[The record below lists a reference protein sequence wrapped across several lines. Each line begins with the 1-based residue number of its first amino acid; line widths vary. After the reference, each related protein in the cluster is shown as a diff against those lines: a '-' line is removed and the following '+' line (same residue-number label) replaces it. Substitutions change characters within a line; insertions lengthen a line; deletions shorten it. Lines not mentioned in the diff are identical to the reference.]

1 MGYVIY
7 MHRRHSR
14 RRSRCRRP
22 DGVDDWAVRARVER
36 FAEPA
41 ILLLLRERPAHGYD
55 LLEQLPALVG
65 ERVDMGNLYRFLRAL
80 EDDGILRSR
89 WQDDLPGPS
98 KRTYELTDS
107 GRRLL
112 QQWVAALARAR
123 DEISAFLE
131 RHERKEVTSASP

>member
-1 MGYVIY
+1 
-7 MHRRHSR
+7 MHGRRGF
-14 RRSRCRRP
+14 RRSRGRRP
-22 DGVDDWAVRARVER
+22 LGGGDWTVRARVER

-41 ILLLLRERPAHGYD
+41 ILLLLRERPAHGYE

-80 EDDGILRSR
+80 EEEGIVRSEWR
-89 WQDDLPGPS
+89 DDLPGPS

-112 QQWVAALARAR
+112 ARWAEALDRAR
-123 DEISAFLE
+123 SDISTFLE
-131 RHERKEVTSASP
+131 RHEGRR

>member
-1 MGYVIY
+1 MHG
-7 MHRRHSR
+7 HRRY
-14 RRSRCRRP
+14 RRSRGRRLVE
-22 DGVDDWAVRARVER
+22 GGDWAVRARVER

-41 ILLLLRERPAHGYD
+41 ILLLLRERPAHGYE

-80 EDDGILRSR
+80 EEEGVVRSEWR
-89 WQDDLPGPS
+89 DDLPGPS

-112 QQWVAALARAR
+112 DRWAEALERAR
-123 DEISAFLE
+123 GDISTFLE
-131 RHERKEVTSASP
+131 RHDGKEVNRAST

>member
-1 MGYVIY
+1 MY
-7 MHRRHSR
+7 RDRTS

-22 DGVDDWAVRARVER
+22 AGGGDWAVRARVER

-41 ILLLLRERPAHGYD
+41 ILLLLRERPAHGYE
-55 LLEQLPALVG
+55 LLDRLPALVG

-80 EDDGILRSR
+80 EDEGIVRSR
-89 WQDDLPGPS
+89 WQDDVPGPS

-112 QQWVAALARAR
+112 ERWATALSTAR

-131 RHERKEVTSASP
+131 RHERREVTNASPQA